1 MAKNKKRVKLY
12 LDGRYLGYLTGQDAN
27 DPNFLFFLA
36 NEKYMVIDKILVTRN
51 KDNIPTGVSIITNR
65 IPYILNRDFQVPD
78 ALLEF
83 IPV

>member
-1 MAKNKKRVKLY
+1 
-12 LDGRYLGYLTGQDAN
+12 
-27 DPNFLFFLA
+27 
-36 NEKYMVIDKILVTRN
+36 MVIDKILVTRN